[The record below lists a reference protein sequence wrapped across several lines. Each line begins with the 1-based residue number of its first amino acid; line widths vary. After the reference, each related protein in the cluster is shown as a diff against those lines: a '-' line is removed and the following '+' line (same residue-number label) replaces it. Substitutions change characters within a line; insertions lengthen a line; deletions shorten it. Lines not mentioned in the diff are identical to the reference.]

1 MDRLEEYKYFPRW
14 RRWPMLLLG
23 AGSAV
28 YSVTVACRK
37 SCLIPRSSLE
47 EGLPDSY
54 VINEKTCRAT
64 AALTWHPSKEIIEFH
79 SFVLLDPATETNH
92 GQKRGSPISPYIFWQ
107 KKKNILRNVLQP
119 ERVPFGLTE
128 LLPPGP
134 GPPTD
139 VIAVK
144 RGTDSRISIFSN
156 LRILRVFRVIFPI

>member
-1 MDRLEEYKYFPRW
+1 
-14 RRWPMLLLG
+14 MLLLG

-79 SFVLLDPATETNH
+79 FVRSFRTRNQPRAKTGPADFPVH
-92 GQKRGSPISPYIFWQ
+92 FLAKR
-107 KKKNILRNVLQP
+107 P
-119 ERVPFGLTE
+119 EIYLGTGVSSTGARALTE
-128 LLPPGP
+128 LLPSGS
-134 GPPTD
+134 GPPD
-139 VIAVK
+139 WRNCRKKGNRFEDIDFQRLL
-144 RGTDSRISIFSN
+144 RGFSSYLSWYN
-156 LRILRVFRVIFPI
+156 QLNAIKLPYCHKVDIKVD